1 MGTIL
6 VDNEGIKGTISE
18 KEENIRKFFIQLG
31 KDNKFKGIEK
41 KSLYESTALLQ
52 FIDI

>member
-18 KEENIRKFFIQLG
+18 KEENIRKFFIQLE
-31 KDNKFKGIEK
+31 KNNKFKGIEK
-41 KSLYESTALLQ
+41 KVYMNQQHYYNL
-52 FIDI
+52 